1 MYAIIEN
8 GGKQYKAVEGGFI
21 EIDLLA
27 DEVGKKK
34 IFDKVLLLST
44 DGRTEV
50 GDPYLNGVSVDTTI
64 ISHFKAPK
72 IIVFKYRAKQR
83 YRVKTGHRQKYSR
96 VLIDSIA
103 FPGKSAPSKKSTDTS
118 KKSTAAKKSSSTAKK
133 TTTEPK
139 TESKKAAPAK
149 AVKSTTTAV
158 KKTST
163 TKAKST
169 TSKKPAASPA
179 KKPTVSKAKTT
190 SKKTAA
196 AKKPVASPAKKPTVG
211 KAKTTTKKTAEAK
224 KTADKKTTS
233 ADKK

>member
-8 GGKQYKAVEGGFI
+8 GGKQYKVVEGGFI
-21 EIDLLA
+21 EIDLLP

-34 IFDKVLLLST
+34 TFDKVLLLST
-44 DGRTEV
+44 DGRIEV
-50 GDPYLNGVSVDTTI
+50 GEPYLNDVSVNTTI
-64 ISHFKAPK
+64 TSHFKAPK

-96 VLIDSIA
+96 VLIDSIS
-103 FPGKSAPSKKSTDTS
+103 FPGKSAATKKSTDTS
-118 KKSTAAKKSSSTAKK
+118 KKSAAAKKSSSAVKK
-133 TTTEPK
+133 TTAKQK

-149 AVKSTTTAV
+149 AVKSTTSAV
-158 KKTST
+158 KKATS

-169 TSKKPAASPA
+169 TLKKPAALPT

-190 SKKTAA
+190 
-196 AKKPVASPAKKPTVG
+196 
-211 KAKTTTKKTAEAK
+211 TKKKVVAK